1 MKALQMLRERIAAEA
16 TYLGRGIIKVDSF
29 LNHQIDPV
37 LTQAMGD
44 AFAACFRE
52 AGVCEVTKVVT
63 AEVSGIAPAVAAGRA
78 LGVPVVYA
86 RKHRPITMP
95 DGFFQAEAPSH
106 TKGNIVRLM
115 VSPEYLGP
123 KDCVVLVDD
132 FLATGQTIAA
142 LADII
147 RQSGATLC
155 AIGAVIEKIYEPG
168 RENLAS
174 LGVPIIALA
183 RVDLVEERVVV
194 L

>member
-1 MKALQMLRERIAAEA
+1 MEALQTLKERIRAEA
-16 TYLGRGIIKVDSF
+16 IYLGRGIVKVDSF

-52 AGVCEVTKVVT
+52 AGVRDVTKVVT

-95 DGFFQAEAPSH
+95 DGFYHAEAPSH
-106 TKGNIVRLM
+106 TKGNVVRLM
-115 VSPEYLGP
+115 VSPEYLSP
-123 KDCVVLVDD
+123 QDCVVLVDD
-132 FLATGQTIAA
+132 FLASGKTIAA

-147 RQSGATLC
+147 QQSGATLC
-155 AIGAVIEKIYEPG
+155 AIGAVIEKVYEPG
-168 RENLAS
+168 REHLAS
-174 LGVPIIALA
+174 LGVPVIALA
-183 RVDLVEERVVV
+183 RVDLVDDHVVV
-194 L
+194 I

>member
-1 MKALQMLRERIAAEA
+1 MEALQTLRERITAEA

-95 DGFFQAEAPSH
+95 DGFYQAEAPSH
-106 TKGNIVRLM
+106 TKGNVVRLM

-142 LADII
+142 WPTSSTRAAPPFAPSAPSSKDL
-147 RQSGATLC
+147 R
-155 AIGAVIEKIYEPG
+155 PG
-168 RENLAS
+168 REYLAS
-174 LGVPIIALA
+174 LGIAIIALA